1 MSSFSDTPDTENE
14 ANEAPTGEA
23 LPGFDV
29 ADSGGANEAYEVL
42 ARKYRPQDFSDLI
55 GQEALVRTL
64 SNAFAMNRIAHAF
77 ILTGVR
83 GIGKTTTA
91 RIIARALNC
100 IGADGQGGPTITPC
114 GECSHCKS
122 IASSS
127 HVDVMEMDAAS
138 NTGIDDVREIID
150 AVRYTPSSARYKV
163 YIIDEVHMLSKNAF
177 NGLLKT
183 LEEPPA
189 HVKFIFATTEIRKV
203 PITVLSRCQ
212 RFDLKRLDQTMLADH
227 LGNIARKEGATI
239 APEALQL
246 LGRAAEGSVRDG
258 LSLLDQA
265 IAQRDDTDAEIA
277 VDTIRDML
285 GLADRA
291 RMVDLF
297 DMIMTGDAKGAL
309 TEFGNQFDQGADP
322 LVLLQDLA
330 NLCHFV
336 TRLKVV
342 GADVATDEPE
352 EERVRGLALAEK
364 LSMPVLTR
372 TWQILLKGI
381 GEVQNAPDP
390 RAAGDMVII
399 RLCYAADMPTPGD
412 LVKKLTEGGTVTS
425 GSPAPSGSSNA
436 GNNGGGT
443 QPSGHRPS
451 ENGPSESGASGN
463 DAPPLRAIAGSGNGR
478 TATTAQAQSKPQMAE
493 APRLETFED
502 IVALLKRTDVELG
515 YALEQYVRPRK
526 VEEGLLD
533 IFVDEGAPRGLSGD
547 LIKSLRQTTG
557 MPWQIVVSAPED
569 EGPLEPGTAPRT
581 IREHRDEQREQILNR
596 LRALPVVQSVLETFP
611 DAELSFRNLAD
622 LLPASDALSDMPV
635 DAEELGMIDSDGEF
649 E

>member
-1 MSSFSDTPDTENE
+1 MSSFSDTPDSENGSD
-14 ANEAPTGEA
+14 EAPTGEA
-23 LPGFDV
+23 LPGFDLGD
-29 ADSGGANEAYEVL
+29 ADTANAAYEVL

-91 RIIARALNC
+91 RIIARGLNC
-100 IGADGQGGPTITPC
+100 IGPDGNGGPTVEPC
-114 GECSHCKS
+114 GVCSHCKA

-212 RFDLKRLDQTMLADH
+212 RFDLKRLDQGMLAGH
-227 LGNIARKEGATI
+227 LGNIAKKEGATI
-239 APEALQL
+239 APDALQL
-246 LGRAAEGSVRDG
+246 LARAAEGSARDG

-265 IAQRDDTDAEIA
+265 IAQRDDATTEIS
-277 VDTIRDML
+277 VETIRDML

-297 DMIMTGDAKGAL
+297 DMIMKGDAKGAL

-322 LVLLQDLA
+322 LVLLQDIA

-342 GADVATDEPE
+342 GEEVATDEPE
-352 EERVRGLALAEK
+352 EERVRGLALAQS
-364 LSMPVLTR
+364 LSMPILTR

-399 RLCYAADMPTPGD
+399 RLCYAADLPSPGD
-412 LVKKLTEGGTVTS
+412 LVKKLTEAGTTAT
-425 GSPAPSGSSNA
+425 GSPAPTG
-436 GNNGGGT
+436 NGGGT
-443 QPSGHRPS
+443 QAHRDDTPR
-451 ENGPSESGASGN
+451 
-463 DAPPLRAIAGSGNGR
+463 LRAVAGSGRAAPAASQPQNEATAR
-478 TATTAQAQSKPQMAE
+478 TADL
-493 APRLETFED
+493 PRLETFED
-502 IVALLKRTDVELG
+502 IVALLKKTDVELG

-533 IFVDEGAPRGLSGD
+533 IFVDDGAPRGLSGD

-569 EGPLEPGTAPRT
+569 APQVDVDTPLRT
-581 IREHRDEQREQILNR
+581 IRESRDEQREQTLNR
-596 LRALPVVQSVLETFP
+596 LRDLPVVQSVLEAFP

-622 LLPASDALSDMPV
+622 LLPASDELADMPI
-635 DAEELGMIDSDGEF
+635 DADDAGMIDSDGEF